1 MTEDMN
7 HTDVLIVGGGL
18 VGMTLG
24 CALAGAGV
32 TCVVVER
39 DDPAR
44 WVDTAFDGRT
54 IAVAQGSKRVL
65 ETLDIWRRLA
75 DDACPITDIRVCDR
89 GAPLFLHFDS
99 RELDEGPLGYIVENR
114 AMRLALL
121 AHGQSLPAL
130 TLAAPASLTA
140 LDRQGPQV
148 HAVITAGA
156 ARREVRAAVVLAC
169 DGRGSRLRADAG
181 IDSWHWTYRQQSIVC
196 TIGHAVPHGNVAH
209 ELFLDGGP
217 LAILPMTDA
226 AGAPG
231 DAAARRHRSSIV
243 WTERMDLVPG
253 LMAATPGQFQDELA
267 ERIDGV
273 LGEIEVLGER
283 FCHPLSLNH
292 ARHYTAR
299 RLALVGDAAHGIH
312 PIAGQGW
319 NMGLRDAAVLAQ
331 IMVDGRR
338 LGLDLGSDTLLRD
351 YETRRRFDNSTL
363 ASMTDG
369 LNRFFGVGHRAIT
382 AARQV
387 GLAAVNRSGPAR
399 RVLMQQAMGLPGE
412 LPGRAA
418 AGGPAESRLALG
430 QPL

>member
-1 MTEDMN
+1 MTDEPMR
-7 HTDVLIVGGGL
+7 TDVLIVGGGL
-18 VGMTLG
+18 VGLTLG

-32 TCVVVER
+32 TCAVVER

-44 WVDTAFDGRT
+44 WADTAFDGRT

-65 ETLDIWRRLA
+65 ETLGIWRRLA

-99 RELDEGPLGYIVENR
+99 SELDEGPLGYIVENR
-114 AMRLALL
+114 LMRMALL
-121 AHGQSLPAL
+121 AHGQSLEAL
-130 TLAAPASLTA
+130 TLMAPASLSA
-140 LDRQGPQV
+140 LDRDGSEVDATVSADGTPQQ
-148 HAVITAGA
+148 
-156 ARREVRAAVVLAC
+156 VRAAVVLAC
-169 DGRGSRLRADAG
+169 DGRGSRLRTEAG
-181 IDSWHWTYRQQSIVC
+181 IDSWHWRYDQHSMVC
-196 TIGHAVPHGNVAH
+196 TIGHTVAHGNVAH

-226 AGAPG
+226 PGAPDG
-231 DAAARRHRSSIV
+231 PHAHRSSIV
-243 WTERMDLVPG
+243 WTDRASVVPG
-253 LMAATPGQFQDELA
+253 LMAATPDQFQAELVA
-267 ERIDGV
+267 RIGGV
-273 LGEIEVLGER
+273 LGEIEVIGDR
-283 FCHPLSLNH
+283 FCHPLGLNH

-331 IMVDGRR
+331 ILVDGRR
-338 LGLDLGSDTLLRD
+338 LGLDLGSDTLLGD
-351 YETRRRFDNSTL
+351 YEARRRFDNSTL

-369 LNRFFGVGHRAIT
+369 LNRFFGVGHRAVT

-387 GLAAVNRSGPAR
+387 GLAAVNRSGRAR
-399 RVLMQQAMGLPGE
+399 RVLMRHAMGLPGDM
-412 LPGRAA
+412 PGRVMS
-418 AGGPAESRLALG
+418 GGPEDSRLARG